1 MIYKGIEYFT
11 YEELKPI
18 AVQVLKQ
25 RILDKQTKYSRYL
38 GDINK
43 LDFNKLNIGIELK
56 KLGYTSKRIMKDGVR
71 KWYYYKQ

>member
-1 MIYKGIEYFT
+1 MTYKGIEYFT

-18 AVQVLKQ
+18 AVQILRQ

-43 LDFNKLNIGIELK
+43 LDFNKQDIGIELK
-56 KLGYTSKRIMKDGVR
+56 KLGYISKRIVVDSKR
-71 KWYYYKQ
+71 SWYYYKV